1 MDRCL
6 SYGTLAATAEAEW
19 GQSMLDQMVLFLRLI
34 WWSTWWSTTWPKWR
48 WVGTVLGLLVM
59 MPTQAESTLPFAS
72 PTPTITTLEV
82 PPVPDSVLEILR
94 PWQNVRSAELWGWW
108 DDSILITTRFGEMNQ
123 LHAVRSPLG
132 MRRQLSFLREPVAQV
147 FPPPTT
153 DAGGVVLLVDQG
165 GSEFYQ
171 LLWQDMKDGST
182 RLLTDGRSR
191 HGQVVWKPDAS
202 AFAYSTTERNG
213 RDTDLHLFD
222 LDGKKKVLLARD
234 GETLGAEGFS
244 ADGKTL
250 LVISYAT
257 TNAGE
262 LLALDLDTGQ
272 ARSLVPSA
280 GKRVRSARF
289 GPLPHQ
295 VTFIGQFTRDFAHLY
310 VLDLSTGE
318 VRDST
323 PALDA
328 DVELVEISPDGQ
340 STAYVVND
348 EGYSRLRTMGPKGAP
363 HHAVANQ
370 PDGVITGLSFSA
382 DGSRLAFA
390 VDGPT
395 HPDDVY
401 VYSLVEPM
409 DEKSAPVRWTTSE
422 VGGMDERRLVGAELI
437 HFPSFDMVDGKPRK
451 VPAFVQ
457 RPKGAGPFPVLILIH
472 GGPEAQ
478 YRPQF
483 SVLVQSLV
491 ATLGIAVV
499 APNVRGSDGYGQAW
513 LDADNG
519 FRREDSVRDIGALLD
534 WITQQPELKA
544 DRVAVMG
551 ASYGGYMAL
560 ASLVHFGDRL
570 RAGVDRVGISNF
582 VTFLE
587 NTLPYRRDL
596 RRAEYGD
603 ERDPAMRKHLQA
615 ISPLTNVARLRSPLL
630 ISHGANDP
638 RVPVAES
645 LQIRS
650 ALAQRQIPAWY
661 LQASDEGHGFRKK
674 ANVDYQA
681 AVTWLFLKQHLIEED
696 E

>member
-1 MDRCL
+1 MEKQPTTLML
-6 SYGTLAATAEAEW
+6 STRRSRGWLLAA
-19 GQSMLDQMVLFLRLI
+19 L
-34 WWSTWWSTTWPKWR
+34 
-48 WVGTVLGLLVM
+48 LGLT
-59 MPTQAESTLPFAS
+59 MPVQAQSALAFAS
-72 PTPTITTLEV
+72 PTPSITTLNV

-94 PWQNVRSAELWGWW
+94 PWQNVRSAQLWGWW
-108 DDSILITTRFGEMNQ
+108 DESILITTRFGETNQ
-123 LHAVRSPLG
+123 LHVVRSPLG

-147 FPPPTT
+147 FPPPATT
-153 DAGGVVLLVDQG
+153 AGGVVLLVDQG

-182 RLLTDGRSR
+182 RLLTDGKSR
-191 HGQVVWKPDAS
+191 YGQVVWKQDAS

-213 RDTDLHLFD
+213 RDTDLHLLD
-222 LDGKKKVLLARD
+222 LKGKKTALLARD
-234 GETLGAEGFS
+234 GETLGSEGFS

-250 LVISYAT
+250 LAISYAT

-262 LLALDLDTGQ
+262 LLALNLDTGL
-272 ARSLVPSA
+272 ARSLVPTA
-280 GKRVRSARF
+280 GKTVRSARF
-289 GPLPHQ
+289 GPAPHQ
-295 VTFIGQFTRDFAHLY
+295 VTFIGQFTSDFAHLY
-310 VLDLSTGE
+310 QLDLNTGD
-318 VRDST
+318 VRDLT
-323 PALDA
+323 PGLHA

-340 STAYVVND
+340 TIATVVNE
-348 EGYSRLRTMGPKGAP
+348 EGYSRVRTMRAGGDA
-363 HHAVANQ
+363 HRIVANQ
-370 PDGVITGLSFSA
+370 PEGVITGLSFSG
-382 DGSRLAFA
+382 DGLRLAFA
-390 VDGPT
+390 VDVPT
-395 HPDDVY
+395 HPGDVY
-401 VYSLVEPM
+401 VHSLVE
-409 DEKSAPVRWTTSE
+409 SADTESTPARWTFSE
-422 VGGMDERRLVGAELI
+422 VAGMDERALVGAELI
-437 HFPSFDMVDGKPRK
+437 HYPTFDMVDGKPRQI
-451 VPAFVQ
+451 PAFVQ
-457 RPKGAGPFPVLILIH
+457 RPKGAGPFPVLILVH
-472 GGPEAQ
+472 GGPEGQ

-483 SVLVQSLV
+483 STLVQSLV
-491 ATLGIAVV
+491 ATLGLAVV

-519 FRREDSVRDIGALLD
+519 FRRGDSVRDIGALLD
-534 WITQQPELKA
+534 WIAQQPDLRA

-551 ASYGGYMAL
+551 ASYGGYMTL

-596 RRAEYGD
+596 RRVEYGD

-615 ISPLTNVARLRSPLL
+615 ISPLTNVAQLRSPLL

-650 ALAQRQIPAWY
+650 ALAQRRIPVWY

-674 ANVDYQA
+674 GNIDYQA